1 MAEAGYRRPGVEIL
15 PLSKE
20 TLQDRVYR
28 QIASLI
34 LEGGI
39 VPGEM
44 VPVQSL
50 ADAFGVSAMP
60 VREALRR
67 LTAANALTV
76 VSGRSIGIPRLSRA
90 KLTDLRNVRIEIEA
104 LAGKWAAERIEDS
117 ELETLRSLLKA
128 LEKANASGDIK
139 SYLRA
144 NYAFH
149 FSIYQ
154 AAGSESILN
163 IIENLWLQVSPYFNM
178 LHDSG
183 NYTKA
188 NEHHQSMFTALCA
201 HDGEAVKIAIQA
213 DIDAAY
219 DVLVDLVS

>member
-1 MAEAGYRRPGVEIL
+1 MLRIL

-117 ELETLRSLLKA
+117 ELAKLRSLLKA

-149 FSIYQ
+149 FSIYR

-163 IIENLWLQVSPYFNM
+163 IIENLGCRSARTSTCCMIPAITPKPTSTISRCSPRY
-178 LHDSG
+178 
-183 NYTKA
+183 
-188 NEHHQSMFTALCA
+188 ALTMA
-201 HDGEAVKIAIQA
+201 RRSK
-213 DIDAAY
+213 
-219 DVLVDLVS
+219 

>member
-1 MAEAGYRRPGVEIL
+1 MAEAGYKKPGIEIL
-15 PLSKE
+15 PLSRE

-28 QIASLI
+28 QITSLI

-39 VPGEM
+39 VPGEI

-90 KLTDLRNVRIEIEA
+90 KLVDLRNVRVEIEA
-104 LAGKWAAERIEDS
+104 LAGQWAAERIEEDEVAALHS
-117 ELETLRSLLKA
+117 MLKA
-128 LEKANASGDIK
+128 LEEANASGDIK

-149 FSIYQ
+149 FSIYR

-183 NYTKA
+183 NYTTA
-188 NEHHQSMFTALCA
+188 NEHHRAMFAALCA
-201 HDGEAVKIAIQA
+201 HDGEAVKTAIRS

-219 DVLVDLVS
+219 HVLADLVS

>member
-104 LAGKWAAERIEDS
+104 LAGKWAAERIQDA
-117 ELETLRSLLKA
+117 ELETLRSLLEA

-188 NEHHQSMFTALCA
+188 NEHHRSMFAALSA
-201 HDGEAVKIAIQA
+201 HDEKAVKAAIQA

-219 DVLVDLVS
+219 HVLVDLVS